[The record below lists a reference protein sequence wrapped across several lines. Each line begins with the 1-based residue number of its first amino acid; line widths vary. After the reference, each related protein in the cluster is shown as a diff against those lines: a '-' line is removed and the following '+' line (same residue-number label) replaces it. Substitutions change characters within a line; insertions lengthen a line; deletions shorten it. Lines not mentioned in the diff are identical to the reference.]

1 MKRLGPRWTQ
11 NLGLHIFDLCKATSF
26 PNHEAAFSSL
36 DWISP
41 SCLATVKPKGDSE
54 VLLRFLCGGSA
65 LAYSMEMECVL
76 CWTIPTPQ
84 TVAATMMSLEP
95 AIRVV
100 EKSRNA
106 RKKEIHVAK
115 YPAKHATRM
124 KQPHLPQ
131 RTIAGAVQH
140 RIGGQ
145 DPGERRKYLWARL
158 SPFWGPDP
166 SFTYIPH
173 SDSHIVLLI
182 LRDICRGKTN
192 VLTKPIGG
200 ALNQN
205 AGARRQPNSVPIP
218 KSG

>member
-115 YPAKHATRM
+115 YPFPT
-124 KQPHLPQ
+124 
-131 RTIAGAVQH
+131 
-140 RIGGQ
+140 
-145 DPGERRKYLWARL
+145 
-158 SPFWGPDP
+158 
-166 SFTYIPH
+166 
-173 SDSHIVLLI
+173 
-182 LRDICRGKTN
+182 
-192 VLTKPIGG
+192 
-200 ALNQN
+200 ALNGCQKV
-205 AGARRQPNSVPIP
+205 SVTAAAIHQRN
-218 KSG
+218 KKTYKKLVILAALATFAQDTM